1 MAARD
6 LQPTSPM
13 ADLRPSSATK
23 SYVIPCTAAFRDQ
36 VQALAARRHAS
47 VADLARAVL
56 LLLGAAGVARHVD
69 PGEPKAAERDRVVV
83 QSGALEG
90 RALLRKP
97 RLQARLPGELSVATI
112 RKALAVAL
120 ELDQGKLELRV
131 AAAGAAAAAE
141 RKLQAATEES
151 KRLGTM
157 IGALAFEPLAQGV
170 RNRADALHVLGFP
183 PGSHPD
189 ARAVRERFRQLARVH
204 HPDGAFGDH
213 RRMTQLNEAVGL
225 LTRGAR

>member
-1 MAARD
+1 MAVRG
-6 LQPTSPM
+6 LQPQSPM
-13 ADLRPSSATK
+13 ADLRPSAATK
-23 SYVIPCTAAFRDQ
+23 SYVIPCTAQFRDQ
-36 VQALAARRHAS
+36 VQALAALRHAS

-56 LLLGAAGVARHVD
+56 LLIGSAAAQRHAD
-69 PGEPKAAERDRVVV
+69 PGEPPAAERDRVVV
-83 QSGALEG
+83 KSGALEG

-97 RLQARLPGELSVATI
+97 RLQARLPAGLAVATI

-120 ELDQGKLELRV
+120 EIDQGRLELRV
-131 AAAGAAAAAE
+131 SAAGAAAAAD
-141 RKLQAATEES
+141 RKLEAAAEEQQ
-151 KRLGTM
+151 RLGAM

-170 RNRADALHVLGFP
+170 RNRTEALHVLGFP

-189 ARAVRERFRQLARVH
+189 AKAVRERFRQLARVH

-225 LTRGAR
+225 LTRGTR